1 MEREPCT
8 RRTALKHIALLM
20 ASTAGQEFLSGWLP
34 SSSVLAGNAESMEG
48 MHHPGAEEAPTAPYT
63 PKFFKP
69 EEFSNL
75 EILTEMIIPE
85 DDKPGAKAARV
96 ADYIDFVVFSAAEF
110 EPGMQKEWAEGLAM
124 LDRLCKQQFG
134 HSFAKISDGQRHSLL
149 TAMSLPETDPQAKH
163 PGFAFFRLLKESTV
177 EAFYSSRVGLMEAL
191 EYKGLTYLKSF
202 PGCTHPEHLG

>member
-1 MEREPCT
+1 MEREPYT
-8 RRTALKHIALLM
+8 RRTALKHIAVLM
-20 ASTAGQEFLSGWLP
+20 ASTAGQEFLAGWLP

-48 MHHPGAEEAPTAPYT
+48 MHHPIAEEAPSAPYM
-63 PKFFKP
+63 PQFFKP

-110 EPGMQKEWAEGLAM
+110 EPALQKEWAEGLVM

-134 HSFAKISDGQRHSLL
+134 HSFAEISDGQRHSLL
-149 TAMSLPETDPQAKH
+149 TAMSRPETDPRAKH
-163 PGFAFFRLLKESTV
+163 EGFAFFRLLKESTV
-177 EAFYSSRVGLMEAL
+177 EGFYSSRAGLMEAL